1 MNKIL
6 LSNKYLIVTTSLT
19 IYLKVNFNHLFYNK
33 NKFIYK
39 ECKITKLILIQIL
52 IQIVV
57 IYNIKIM
64 FKINILLPLFNKFK
78 FKILN
83 QTLKII
89 KNLKELKVL
98 K

>member
-1 MNKIL
+1 
-6 LSNKYLIVTTSLT
+6 
-19 IYLKVNFNHLFYNK
+19 
-33 NKFIYK
+33 
-39 ECKITKLILIQIL
+39 
-52 IQIVV
+52 
-57 IYNIKIM
+57 
-64 FKINILLPLFNKFK
+64 LLPLFNKFK